1 MYNLKEIKGRVKTV
15 SSIVKITNA
24 MKMVSSVKLKKYQDK
39 IYKCKIYKKKI
50 EEIFRLL
57 LINNNNYKHYPY
69 KTYNKKK
76 PILLIVITSNRGLCG
91 YFNNLLLKKTDQ
103 LIESVFC
110 KKQIYILSIG
120 KIGKDFLSKKYP
132 IYLYNSDLIE
142 NINEI
147 NLSTIVDDIY
157 KNFLNGYFSNIKI
170 IYNSY
175 NCNKLIS
182 IKQIL
187 PFKIENIENNKNN
200 KNNYIFEPSE
210 EEILKYLFPEIIKIN
225 IYKYI
230 LESITS
236 ENLSRM
242 IAMHKAKDNGIKI
255 NNELLFIYNKLRK
268 ENITKEILEIVGGI

>member
-1 MYNLKEIKGRVKTV
+1 MSNLKEIIGRVKTV

-57 LINNNNYKHYPY
+57 YPDTY
-69 KTYNKKK
+69 NYNKKK

-91 YFNNLLLKKTDQ
+91 NFNNLLLKKTEK
-103 LIESVFC
+103 LIESW
-110 KKQIYILSIG
+110 KKKIYILSIG
-120 KIGKDFLSKKYP
+120 KIGKDFLDKKYP
-132 IYLYNSDLIE
+132 IYFYNRDLIE
-142 NINEI
+142 NLNEI
-147 NLSTIVDDIY
+147 NLSNIVDDIY
-157 KNFLNGYFSNIKI
+157 QKFLNGYFSNIKI
-170 IYNSY
+170 IYNS
-175 NCNKLIS
+175 CKKLIS

-187 PFKIENIENNKNN
+187 PFQIKKIKNKN
-200 KNNYIFEPSE
+200 YLFEPSE
-210 EEILKYLFPEIIKIN
+210 EEILKYLFPEIIKIK

-236 ENLSRM
+236 EHLSRM

>member
-1 MYNLKEIKGRVKTV
+1 MSNLKEIIGRVKTV

-24 MKMVSSVKLKKYQDK
+24 MKMVSSVKLKKYQEK

-57 LINNNNYKHYPY
+57 YPY
-69 KTYNKKK
+69 TYTYNKKK

-91 YFNNLLLKKTDQ
+91 NFNNLLLKKTEK
-103 LIESVFC
+103 LIESC
-110 KKQIYILSIG
+110 KKKIYILSIG
-120 KIGKDFLSKKYP
+120 KIGKDFLDKKYP
-132 IYLYNSDLIE
+132 IYFYNRDLIE
-142 NINEI
+142 NINDI
-147 NLSTIVDDIY
+147 NLSNIVDDIY
-157 KNFLNGYFSNIKI
+157 QKFLNGYFSNIKI
-170 IYNSY
+170 IYNS
-175 NCNKLIS
+175 CKKLIS

-187 PFKIENIENNKNN
+187 PFKIKKIKNKN
-200 KNNYIFEPSE
+200 YLFEPSE
-210 EEILKYLFPEIIKIN
+210 EEILKYLFPEIIKIK

-236 ENLSRM
+236 EHLSRM

>member
-1 MYNLKEIKGRVKTV
+1 MSNLKEIIGRVKTV

-24 MKMVSSVKLKKYQDK
+24 MKMVSSVKLKKYQEK

-57 LINNNNYKHYPY
+57 YPDPY
-69 KTYNKKK
+69 TYNTKK

-91 YFNNLLLKKTDQ
+91 NFNNLLLKKTEK
-103 LIESVFC
+103 LIESC
-110 KKQIYILSIG
+110 KKKTYILSIG
-120 KIGKDFLSKKYP
+120 KIGKDFLDKKYP
-132 IYLYNSDLIE
+132 IYLYNRDLIE

-147 NLSTIVDDIY
+147 NLSNIVDDIY
-157 KNFLNGYFSNIKI
+157 KKFLNGYFSNIKI
-170 IYNSY
+170 IYNS
-175 NCNKLIS
+175 CKKLIS

-187 PFKIENIENNKNN
+187 PLKIKNIKKKN
-200 KNNYIFEPSE
+200 YLFEPSE
-210 EEILKYLFPEIIKIN
+210 EEILKYLFPEIIKIK

-236 ENLSRM
+236 EHLSRM

>member
-1 MYNLKEIKGRVKTV
+1 MSNLKEIIGRVKTV

-24 MKMVSSVKLKKYQDK
+24 MKMVSSVKLKKYQEK

-57 LINNNNYKHYPY
+57 YQYPY
-69 KTYNKKK
+69 TYNKKK

-91 YFNNLLLKKTDQ
+91 NFNNFLLKKTEK
-103 LIESVFC
+103 LIESW
-110 KKQIYILSIG
+110 KKKIYILSIG
-120 KIGKDFLSKKYP
+120 KIGKDFLDKKYP
-132 IYLYNSDLIE
+132 IYFYNRDLIE

-147 NLSTIVDDIY
+147 NLSNIVDDIY
-157 KNFLNGYFSNIKI
+157 KKFLNGDFSNIKI
-170 IYNSY
+170 IYNS
-175 NCNKLIS
+175 CKKLIS

-187 PFKIENIENNKNN
+187 PFKIKKMKNKN
-200 KNNYIFEPSE
+200 YLFEPSE
-210 EEILKYLFPEIIKIN
+210 EEIFKYLFPEIIKIK

-236 ENLSRM
+236 EHLSRM

>member
-1 MYNLKEIKGRVKTV
+1 MYNLKEIIGRVKTV

-39 IYKCKIYKKKI
+39 IYKCQIYKNKI
-50 EEIFRLL
+50 EEIFRL
-57 LINNNNYKHYPY
+57 INNYPY
-69 KTYNKKK
+69 YPYNKKK

-103 LIESVFC
+103 LIESVLC

-120 KIGKDFLSKKYP
+120 KIGKDFLEKKYP

-142 NINEI
+142 NLNYI
-147 NLSTIVDDIY
+147 NLSTIIDDIY
-157 KNFLNGYFSNIKI
+157 KKFLNGYFSNIKI

-187 PFKIENIENNKNN
+187 PFQIENNENHKNH
-200 KNNYIFEPSE
+200 KNHYIFEPSE
-210 EEILKYLFPEIIKIN
+210 EEIFKSLFPEIIKIN
-225 IYKYI
+225 IYKSI

-236 ENLSRM
+236 EHLSRM

>member
-1 MYNLKEIKGRVKTV
+1 MYNLKEIIGRVKTV

-57 LINNNNYKHYPY
+57 NYKHYPY
-69 KTYNKKK
+69 KIYNKKK

-91 YFNNLLLKKTDQ
+91 NFNNLLLKKTYH
-103 LIESVFC
+103 LMKSVLC

-120 KIGKDFLSKKYP
+120 KIGKNFFYKKYP
-132 IYLYNSDLIE
+132 IYLDNSDLIE
-142 NINEI
+142 NLNEI

-157 KNFLNGYFSNIKI
+157 KKFLNGYFSNIKI

-187 PFKIENIENNKNN
+187 PFKIENKNYN
-200 KNNYIFEPSE
+200 NNYIFEPSE
-210 EEILKYLFPEIIKIN
+210 EEILKYLFPEIIKIK
-225 IYKYI
+225 IYKSI

-236 ENLSRM
+236 EHLSRM

>member
-1 MYNLKEIKGRVKTV
+1 MYNLKEIIGRVKTV

-50 EEIFRLL
+50 EEIFRL
-57 LINNNNYKHYPY
+57 INNYPY
-69 KTYNKKK
+69 YPYNPYNQKK

-103 LIESVFC
+103 LIESFLC

-120 KIGKDFLSKKYP
+120 KIGKDFLEKKYP

-142 NINEI
+142 KINYI
-147 NLSTIVDDIY
+147 NLSTIIDDIY
-157 KNFLNGYFSNIKI
+157 QKFLNGYFSNIKI

-187 PFKIENIENNKNN
+187 PFKIENNENN

-210 EEILKYLFPEIIKIN
+210 EEILKSLFPEIIKIN
-225 IYKYI
+225 IYKSI

-236 ENLSRM
+236 EHLSRM

-255 NNELLFIYNKLRK
+255 NNSLLFIYNKLRK
-268 ENITKEILEIVGGI
+268 ENITKEILEIIGGI

>member
-1 MYNLKEIKGRVKTV
+1 MYNLKEIIGRVKTV

-50 EEIFRLL
+50 EEIFRL
-57 LINNNNYKHYPY
+57 INNYPY
-69 KTYNKKK
+69 NHYNKKK

-91 YFNNLLLKKTDQ
+91 NFNNLLLKKTDQ
-103 LIESVFC
+103 LIESFLC

-120 KIGKDFLSKKYP
+120 KIGKDFLEKKYP

-142 NINEI
+142 NINYI
-147 NLSTIVDDIY
+147 NLSTIIDDIY
-157 KNFLNGYFSNIKI
+157 KKFLNGYFSNIKI

-175 NCNKLIS
+175 NCNIS

-187 PFKIENIENNKNN
+187 PFQIENNEN
-200 KNNYIFEPSE
+200 NNYIFEPSE
-210 EEILKYLFPEIIKIN
+210 EEILKSLFPEVIKIN

-236 ENLSRM
+236 EHLSRM

>member
-1 MYNLKEIKGRVKTV
+1 MSNLKEIIGRVKTV

-24 MKMVSSVKLKKYQDK
+24 MKMVSSVKLKKYKDK

-57 LINNNNYKHYPY
+57 YPY
-69 KTYNKKK
+69 TYTYNKKK

-91 YFNNLLLKKTDQ
+91 NFNNLLLKKTEK
-103 LIESVFC
+103 LIESC
-110 KKQIYILSIG
+110 KKKIYILSIG
-120 KIGKDFLSKKYP
+120 KIGKDFLYKKYP
-132 IYLYNSDLIE
+132 IYFYNRDLIE
-142 NINEI
+142 NINDI
-147 NLSTIVDDIY
+147 NLSNIVDDIY
-157 KNFLNGYFSNIKI
+157 QKFLNGYFSNIKI
-170 IYNSY
+170 IYNSWK
-175 NCNKLIS
+175 KLIS

-187 PFKIENIENNKNN
+187 PFKIKKIKNKN
-200 KNNYIFEPSE
+200 YLFEPSE
-210 EEILKYLFPEIIKIN
+210 EEILKYLFPEIIKIK

-236 ENLSRM
+236 EHLSRM